1 MRSAL
6 AAGLAFLT
14 LAALP
19 ATRGQT
25 LEEGLAFA
33 RAGKQQEAKGVYEA
47 ILKKDSQNAEAH
59 YRLGM
64 IFLGQQLRDV
74 DKAVEHMEEAV
85 EIKPEEA
92 TYQYGLGAAYGTEA
106 QAAGMFR
113 KAILAPRIKKAF
125 ARAVELNPRHIEAH
139 IGLAR
144 YYQQAPGIMG
154 GDMDKAWQEAEV
166 IIGLDEVQGRTFKA
180 SLFEKEKKLTEAE
193 NEYKTLLVNRSKDW
207 KAWRVTGFFYLRHQ
221 RTDDALASF
230 TKYTEMRPDTA
241 DSFARLA
248 QAYVQ
253 KKDADRAIALLQKSL
268 TMDSDYWPAVSILA
282 SAYELKGQKKEARET
297 YQRLLAANLTEDQ
310 RKNVEKKIKEL
321 SN

>member
-1 MRSAL
+1 MRSTL
-6 AAGLAFLT
+6 AVGFAFLVLT
-14 LAALP
+14 AHT
-19 ATRGQT
+19 ATVGQT

-33 RAGKQQEAKGVYEA
+33 RAGKQHEAKGVYEA
-47 ILKKDSQNAEAH
+47 ILKKDSKNAEAH

-64 IFLGQQLRDV
+64 IFLGQRLRDV

-85 EIKPEEA
+85 EINPKEA
-92 TYQYGLGAAYGTEA
+92 NYQHGLGAAYGTEA
-106 QAAGMFR
+106 QSAGVFR
-113 KAILAPRIKKAF
+113 QAILAPRVKKAF
-125 ARAVELNPRHIEAH
+125 AKAVELNPRHIEAH

-154 GDMDKAWQEAEV
+154 GDMDKAWQEAEI

-180 SLFEKEKKLTEAE
+180 SLFEKEKKMPEAE
-193 NEYKTLLVNRSKDW
+193 NEYKTLLGNRPADW
-207 KAWRVTGFFYLRHQ
+207 KAWRVAGFFYLRHQ
-221 RTDDALASF
+221 RTDDAIASF

-241 DSFARLA
+241 DSFTRLA
-248 QAYVQ
+248 QAHIQ

-268 TMDSDYWPAVSILA
+268 TMDRDYWPAVSILG
-282 SAYELKGQKKEARET
+282 SAYELKGQKKEALET